1 MQWFIFGQ
9 TQVEV
14 HATVTVL
21 AAAGYRNYSFA
32 PGTINIR
39 IEDQTEEVLYIKSSK
54 YVKF

>member
-1 MQWFIFGQ
+1 MQWFIFEQ

-32 PGTINIR
+32 PGTINVR
-39 IEDQTEEVLYIKSSK
+39 IEDQTEEVLYIKLN
-54 YVKF
+54 